1 MTPTIS
7 VRGLT
12 KRYGDV
18 VACSGIDLDLIGI
31 ALLDIRDLD
40 QVKEELVKVLLLA
53 LSGYLVASRGAN
65 RSPLN

>member
-1 MTPTIS
+1 MPS
-7 VRGLT
+7 RRGHLL
-12 KRYGDV
+12 GGV
-18 VACSGIDLDLIGI
+18 VSGIDLDLIGI